1 MNSFTES
8 PAASAP
14 HPIVVRL
21 KRLRK
26 WLHPGMG
33 VKRWGLMVFGGVG
46 LTSLGVAIA
55 RDLDL
60 AWPVIEFLY
69 KVTNQLV
76 PHTVSGGVIAFIG
89 LILVAVGVR
98 QTVRSIAAVL
108 APDDKPLVDVI
119 YEKRQLERGYRV
131 VVIGGGTGLSV
142 LLRGIKK
149 HTSNITAVVNVADD
163 GGSSGR
169 LRERGY
175 APPGDIRNCLVA
187 LADVEPLMEEL
198 FQYRFSGMGSD
209 LDGHSF
215 GNLFIAALTDVTGNF
230 EKAVEATSKV
240 LSIRGRV
247 LPATLED
254 VKLGARL
261 ENGQV
266 IIGQTKVNQATSPI
280 ERAFLEPACPHPL
293 PEVLEAIRDAEVI
306 VIGPGSLYSSIMPN
320 LLVPQIAAAVQASKA
335 LKIYVCNVMTQPR
348 ETLGYTASDHVRA
361 IMRHAGE
368 GLIDFV
374 LVNTKKPST
383 PVLER
388 YRQAGADYV
397 EPDIENITALGMT
410 PITGD
415 FINETLVVRHD
426 SQKLADAI
434 FLLVEQSRR

>member
-1 MNSFTES
+1 MNSLTES
-8 PAASAP
+8 PATPSQ
-14 HPIVVRL
+14 HPLLLHL
-21 KRLRK
+21 KHLRK

-33 VKRWGLMVFGGVG
+33 VKRWGLMVFAGVG
-46 LTSLGVAIA
+46 LTSLGVAVA

-60 AWPVIEFLY
+60 AWPVIELLY
-69 KVTNQLV
+69 KVTKQLV

-89 LILVAVGVR
+89 LMLVAVGVR
-98 QTVRSIAAVL
+98 QTVRSIAAVI
-108 APDDKPLVDVI
+108 APNDKPLVDVI
-119 YEKRQLERGYRV
+119 YEKRQLERGYHV

-169 LRERGY
+169 LREHGY

-187 LADVEPLMEEL
+187 LADVEPLMEDL
-198 FQYRFSGMGSD
+198 FQYRFRGMGND
-209 LDGHSF
+209 FDGHSF

-230 EKAVEATSKV
+230 EKAVKATSKV

-247 LPATLED
+247 LPATLDD
-254 VKLGARL
+254 VKLGAHL
-261 ENGQV
+261 ENGETV
-266 IIGQTKVNQATSPI
+266 IGQTKVNQAHAPI
-280 ERAFLEPACPHPL
+280 ERAFLEPACPRAL
-293 PEVLEAIRDAEVI
+293 PEVLEAIRDATVI

-320 LLVPQIAAAVQASKA
+320 LLVPEIAAAVRASKA

-348 ETLGYTASDHVRA
+348 EALGYSASDHVRS
-361 IMRHAGE
+361 ILRHAGE
-368 GLIDFV
+368 GLIDYV
-374 LVNTKKPST
+374 LVNTQKPST

-397 EPDIENITALGMT
+397 EPDIENISALGMV

-434 FLLVEQSRR
+434 FLLVEQNRR

>member
-1 MNSFTES
+1 MQ
-8 PAASAP
+8 
-14 HPIVVRL
+14 L
-21 KRLRK
+21 KRALK

-33 VKRWGLMVFGGVG
+33 VKRWAVLVFAGVG
-46 LTSLGVAIA
+46 LTSLGVAVA

-60 AWPVIEFLY
+60 AWPIIEFLY
-69 KVTNQLV
+69 KVTKHLV
-76 PHTVSGGVIAFIG
+76 PHTISGGVIAFIG
-89 LILVAVGVR
+89 LAFVAVGVR

-108 APDDKPLVDVI
+108 GPDDKPLVDVI

-149 HTSNITAVVNVADD
+149 HTSNITAVVNVVDD

-169 LRERGY
+169 LREHGY

-187 LADVEPLMEEL
+187 LADVEPLMENL
-198 FQYRFSGMGSD
+198 FQYRFHDMGNE

-230 EKAVEATSKV
+230 ETAVKAASKV

-247 LPATLED
+247 LPATLDD

-261 ENGQV
+261 RNGETV
-266 IIGQTKVNQATSPI
+266 IGQTKVNQTPAPI
-280 ERAFLEPACPHPL
+280 EQAFLEPACPRAL
-293 PEVLEAIRDAEVI
+293 PEVLEVIRDATVI
-306 VIGPGSLYSSIMPN
+306 VLGPGSLYSSIIPN
-320 LLVPQIAAAVQASKA
+320 LLVPEIAAAVRASKA
-335 LKIYVCNVMTQPR
+335 IKVLVCNVMTQPR
-348 ETLGYTASDHVRA
+348 ESLNHTASDHVRA

-368 GLIDFV
+368 GLV
-374 LVNTKKPST
+374 NYLLVNTKRPSAA
-383 PVLER
+383 VLER
-388 YRQAGADYV
+388 YRQTGADFV
-397 EPDIENITALGMT
+397 QPDIENVTALGVT

-426 SQKLADAI
+426 FEKLADAI
-434 FLLVEQSRR
+434 FLLVEQNRR